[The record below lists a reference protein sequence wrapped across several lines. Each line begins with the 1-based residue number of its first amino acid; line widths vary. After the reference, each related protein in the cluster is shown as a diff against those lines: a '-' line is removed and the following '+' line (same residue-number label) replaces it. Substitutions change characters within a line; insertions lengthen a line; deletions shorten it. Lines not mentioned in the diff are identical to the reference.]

1 MQHQKR
7 FHNQR
12 SFYNFPRF
20 SLQIKVPSVKYANK
34 MEGICGNCN
43 GNPDDDMITNPAA
56 TNLPFGASPL
66 KSFAMSWL
74 AEEPKLELAESKDTC
89 FIDDEAN
96 CLPLPPETDPC
107 FKILDEDI
115 FGKCHFVVD
124 PIMYVTACQ
133 ADLCKTGPTQKGS
146 CETVAAYARE
156 CATNGVCVDW
166 RKNGFCSLD
175 W

>member
-1 MQHQKR
+1 
-7 FHNQR
+7 
-12 SFYNFPRF
+12 
-20 SLQIKVPSVKYANK
+20 

-43 GNPDDDMITNPAA
+43 GNPDDDVATNPAA
-56 TNLPFGASPL
+56 TDLPD
-66 KSFAMSWL
+66 SFIRTTSAPSIKDFALSWL
-74 AEEPKLELAESKDTC
+74 ADEPKLELNEDKDTC
-89 FIDDEAN
+89 YVDDETN

-107 FKILDEDI
+107 FKILDDVA

-133 ADLCKTGPTQKGS
+133 QDLCRTGPSQKGS

-156 CATNGVCVDW
+156 CARNGVCVDW
-166 RKNGFCSLD
+166 RKNGFCTMD

>member
-1 MQHQKR
+1 M
-7 FHNQR
+7 
-12 SFYNFPRF
+12 
-20 SLQIKVPSVKYANK
+20 PSVKYANK

-43 GNPDDDMITNPAA
+43 GNPNDDITSPALIGS
-56 TNLPFGASPL
+56 TPSV
-66 KSFAMSWL
+66 KSFALSWL
-74 AEEPKLELAESKDTC
+74 ANEPKLALNENKDTC
-89 FIDDEAN
+89 YVDDEMN

-107 FKILDEDI
+107 FKILDEVI

-124 PIMYVTACQ
+124 PIMFVTACQ
-133 ADLCKTGPTQKGS
+133 QDLCRTGPSQKGS

-166 RKNGFCSLD
+166 RKNGFCTMD